1 MNLFNTGVFDLAQRR
16 LEWADQRQL
25 LLARNI
31 ANADTPNY
39 RPADLQSFADTL
51 ANGSYASATQLVQT
65 NPMHI
70 AVEPQTD
77 LLTQA
82 EVKEPNG
89 NAVSVDKELGRVADT
104 QSAQTTALNL
114 YSRYASFF
122 RLAMGRA
129 S

>member
-1 MNLFNTGVFDLAQRR
+1 MNLFQTGVFELAQRR

-39 RPADLQSFADTL
+39 RPADLPSFAQTL
-51 ANGSYASATQLVQT
+51 AKSGFGSAAQLVQT

-77 LLTQA
+77 LLTQTEA
-82 EVKEPNG
+82 KEPNG
-89 NAVSVDKELGRVADT
+89 NAVSVEKELGKVADT
-104 QSAQTTALNL
+104 QSGQMMALNL
-114 YSRYASFF
+114 YGKYASFF
-122 RLAMGRA
+122 RLAMGR
-129 S
+129 SS